1 MARGWEGP
9 HGPCTRGDARRA
21 QRAPRGPGEARSR
34 RPACRRRRRPR
45 YRARGPARGHELSRR
60 GPLTALGLD
69 AARSN
74 HVAADRSAS
83 PPRLPMATPSTPS
96 RGPKAGDE
104 LGAARCAAAAARG
117 SAAASAWYSP
127 AASRTGKKTRAMC
140 TLPAY
145 CPCDHATRTCVRNSK
160 RKRGWCPGWSPGA
173 GRFARGAEVR
183 CVRGPRRA
191 RGLDARGDA
200 AKRAA
205 RPLRRRAGGAVAR
218 AHLWASVPSTSSAS
232 ARRRRRAA
240 RAERAPR
247 EQNQQWDVRRPGS
260 RASGAHQPSRRRGK
274 RGLDRCYRRPCRSHG
289 RRARE

>member
-1 MARGWEGP
+1 MCVAHLRPARGVRAAVEPRRGHEGGRVP
-9 HGPCTRGDARRA
+9 TGACTRGDARRA

-45 YRARGPARGHELSRR
+45 CRARGPARGRESSRR

-127 AASRTGKKTRAMC
+127 AASRTGKKTRAVSP
-140 TLPAY
+140 LPAY
-145 CPCDHATRTCVRNSK
+145 CPCDRVARTCVRS
-160 RKRGWCPGWSPGA
+160 
-173 GRFARGAEVR
+173 
-183 CVRGPRRA
+183 
-191 RGLDARGDA
+191 
-200 AKRAA
+200 
-205 RPLRRRAGGAVAR
+205 
-218 AHLWASVPSTSSAS
+218 
-232 ARRRRRAA
+232 
-240 RAERAPR
+240 
-247 EQNQQWDVRRPGS
+247 
-260 RASGAHQPSRRRGK
+260 SRRS
-274 RGLDRCYRRPCRSHG
+274 RR
-289 RRARE
+289 